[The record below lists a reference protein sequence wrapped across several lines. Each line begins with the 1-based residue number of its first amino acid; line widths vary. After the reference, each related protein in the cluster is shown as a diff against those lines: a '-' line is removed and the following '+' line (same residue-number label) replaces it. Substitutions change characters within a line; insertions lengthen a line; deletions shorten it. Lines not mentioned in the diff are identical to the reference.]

1 MHTEWSSPRSWGQ
14 SIVCFTMFTEVKHH
28 LEKYTKHKHT
38 AWFSQSEHNLRNQHP
53 DQETE
58 QVSLMLPLVTTPTYY
73 PDI

>member
-1 MHTEWSSPRSWGQ
+1 
-14 SIVCFTMFTEVKHH
+14 MFTEVKHH

>member
-1 MHTEWSSPRSWGQ
+1 M
-14 SIVCFTMFTEVKHH
+14 KHH
-28 LEKYTKHKHT
+28 LEKYTNHKHT